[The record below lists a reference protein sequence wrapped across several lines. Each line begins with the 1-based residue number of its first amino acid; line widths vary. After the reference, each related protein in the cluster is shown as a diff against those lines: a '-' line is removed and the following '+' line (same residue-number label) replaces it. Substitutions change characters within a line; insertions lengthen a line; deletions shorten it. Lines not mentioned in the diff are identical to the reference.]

1 MKAVLTLRNE
11 MAELPRLL
19 EFATDFAQGVGL
31 PDQERSRLLII
42 IDELFSNV
50 VLYGYDRHDRRGAI
64 AVRLSCAD
72 GILQIQLDDDGRAF
86 DPLKAPTPDLDLP
99 AAERPV
105 GGLGIYFVRKLVD
118 EARYVRRGN
127 RNRLVLKRRI
137 APSAPA

>member
-19 EFATDFAQGVGL
+19 EFATDFAQDFGL

-50 VLYGYDRHDRRGAI
+50 VLYGYDRPDRRGAI
-64 AVRLSCAD
+64 SVRLSCAD
-72 GILQIQLDDDGRAF
+72 GILEIQLDDNGRAF
-86 DPLKAPTPDLDLP
+86 DPLKAPAPDLDLS

-137 APSAPA
+137 APSAPV